1 MRRIGVAI
9 IDLICE
15 DVVLILVRRPVIETH
30 FRAKGSGV
38 TAHIVRT
45 EEIGGITLFCER
57 MFLVHPQERIQVIVL
72 VVDGWVTQFTVMIP
86 TENIAAGAGESVAE
100 SDAIVSDSESS
111 KSSRYRQTPS
121 WFSPSTRFEDRSRTS
136 PIVSTGRSSAR
147 VGQGMSRLNIIASKN
162 DRDLLKSPH
171 PF

>member
-72 VVDGWVTQFTVMIP
+72 VVDGWVTQFTVITHTSH
-86 TENIAAGAGESVAE
+86 TEKGYLAKHSKEFDFKNTYAAPRRA
-100 SDAIVSDSESS
+100 
-111 KSSRYRQTPS
+111 
-121 WFSPSTRFEDRSRTS
+121 RSLAADNALFR
-136 PIVSTGRSSAR
+136 
-147 VGQGMSRLNIIASKN
+147 
-162 DRDLLKSPH
+162 
-171 PF
+171 